1 MSKLFFLFKA
11 LFKKVIFKQKYC
23 LFLNLSSFFFQ
34 LLFLYRPS
42 FTLFHWRGKKKEK
55 PLKKPQTK
63 EWCQKRCSPQ
73 VLINKLDLLKIEA
86 SNLQEMMQFNFTVS
100 NYLLKRSQ
108 QAMCCSCGCWLATI
122 NSGAMVP
129 PSGHHTDS
137 QYPYKVSRKQS
148 WYQTL
153 LICTY
158 TYLYPK
164 KGKMILP
171 DSAEV

>member
-1 MSKLFFLFKA
+1 M
-11 LFKKVIFKQKYC
+11 IFKQKYC

-42 FTLFHWRGKKKEK
+42 FTLFHWRGKKQ
-55 PLKKPQTK
+55 KKNKQKTPQNK
-63 EWCQKRCSPQ
+63 SDVKKDARLRFWSRW
-73 VLINKLDLLKIEA
+73 NKLDLLKIEA

-122 NSGAMVP
+122 NSGAMMP
-129 PSGHHTDS
+129 PSGHHTAS

-153 LICTY
+153 LIE
-158 TYLYPK
+158 
-164 KGKMILP
+164 MF
-171 DSAEV
+171 